1 MCTEFQGQTSKG
13 WVYFAFFFMLFYV
26 EMFYCFC
33 DIKKLVRNR
42 LKFYWDLELIRRAQT
57 YTHLKWN
64 T

>member
-1 MCTEFQGQTSKG
+1 
-13 WVYFAFFFMLFYV
+13 MLFYV